1 MAFRHPHCFHYQFQT
16 HQTVFDSGK
25 EPAIY
30 VDIRSELSS
39 LNGIFGL
46 VVLVVQHFL
55 FVPVKLHDA
64 TLETVRD
71 VWVWPSKFK
80 SVGKK

>member
-1 MAFRHPHCFHYQFQT
+1 
-16 HQTVFDSGK
+16 
-25 EPAIY
+25 
-30 VDIRSELSS
+30 